1 MKQEKIAMSMSYIDD
16 DLIIEAAKVRKPAT
30 RSVKWQTVAIRLG
43 GLAACLVL
51 AVGLTFGALTGSVS
65 MDGTKLGTQPTPVV
79 TARSAQPF
87 SQASESPWENIP
99 ELSLDFSRS
108 TSLSFTEG
116 TIAIVNSD
124 GSTEPIEQNQKLRGQ
139 VTIFVMPETAADTYT
154 ITTNRGFD
162 IVLSLIEGEWYVH
175 IEK

>member
-1 MKQEKIAMSMSYIDD
+1 MKQEKIASSMSYIDD

-65 MDGTKLGTQPTPVV
+65 MDGTKLDTQPTPVV
-79 TARSAQPF
+79 AAQPAQPF
-87 SQASESPWENIP
+87 SQASEAPWEAVP
-99 ELSLDFSRS
+99 EFGLDFSKS

-124 GSTEPIEQNQKLRGQ
+124 GSIKPIEANQKVRGL
-139 VTIFVMPETAADTYT
+139 VTIKLMPETVADTYT

-162 IVLSLIEGEWYVH
+162 IVLSLVEGEWYIH

>member
-30 RSVKWQTVAIRLG
+30 RSVKWQSVVIRVG
-43 GLAACLVL
+43 GLAACLVM
-51 AVGLTFGALTGSVS
+51 AVGLTFGALLGSVS
-65 MDGTKLGTQPTPVV
+65 MDGTKLDTQPTPVV
-79 TARSAQPF
+79 AAQPAQPF
-87 SQASESPWENIP
+87 SKASESPWEAIP
-99 ELSLDFSRS
+99 EFSLDFSKS

-116 TIAIVNSD
+116 SIAIVNSD
-124 GSTEPIEQNQKLRGQ
+124 GSTEPIEANQKVRGQ
-139 VTIFVMPETAADTYT
+139 VTIKLMPETVADTYT

-162 IVLSLIEGEWYVH
+162 IVLSLVEGEWYIH

>member
-1 MKQEKIAMSMSYIDD
+1 MKQEKIALSMSYIDD

-30 RSVKWQTVAIRLG
+30 RSVKWQTVVIRVG

-65 MDGTKLGTQPTPVV
+65 MDGAKLDTQPTPVV
-79 TARSAQPF
+79 AAQPAQPF
-87 SQASESPWENIP
+87 SQASETPWETIP
-99 ELSLDFSRS
+99 EFSLDFSKS

-124 GSTEPIEQNQKLRGQ
+124 GSTEPIERNQKVRGQ
-139 VTIFVMPETAADTYT
+139 ITIKLTPETVADTYT

-162 IVLSLIEGEWYVH
+162 IVLSLVEGEWFIH